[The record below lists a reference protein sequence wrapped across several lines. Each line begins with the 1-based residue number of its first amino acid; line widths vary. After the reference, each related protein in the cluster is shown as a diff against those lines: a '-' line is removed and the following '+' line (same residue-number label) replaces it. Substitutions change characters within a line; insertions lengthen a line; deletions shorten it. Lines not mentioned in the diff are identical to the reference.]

1 MENLKDT
8 KVEKDS
14 ELKEW
19 LVDYVGNKEDPE
31 DGGVTVEMIVNTVA
45 REFPEFLLLVAEE
58 NFIRGYDQ
66 ALSDIYA
73 RKENEDNGIHQKN
86 A

>member
-1 MENLKDT
+1 MENPKDT

-19 LVDYVGNKEDPE
+19 LVNYVGNKENPE
-31 DGGVTVEMIVNTVA
+31 DGDVTVEMIVNTVA
-45 REFPEFLLLVAEE
+45 REFPE
-58 NFIRGYDQ
+58 NFVRGYDQ